1 MSKATTKYTV
11 LNAEGVLGEGF
22 TVKAK
27 AVELAEA
34 NKGASP
40 VEVVTGA
47 GTVVH
52 TVKAKRSQKRTPRYT
67 RVVTLPEGAIIPEG
81 RRVAYDRS
89 RKNLAI
95 THDAESG
102 TYAVIRFTDG
112 AVLADELPTTRDAG
126 AFCKTIPVP
135 ENA

>member
-1 MSKATTKYTV
+1 MTSTRYTV

-34 NKGASP
+34 SKGTSD
-40 VEVVTGA
+40 VTVVTGA

-52 TVKAKRSQKRTPRYT
+52 TVKAKRTMKRTPQYT
-67 RVVTLPEGAIIPEG
+67 RLVELPADAVIPEG
-81 RRVAYDRS
+81 RRPAYTRA
-89 RKNLAI
+89 RKNLVI

-102 TYAVIRFTDG
+102 EYAVIRFTDG
-112 AVLADELPTTRDAG
+112 EVLADELATTREAG
-126 AFCKTIPVP
+126 AFCKTVP
-135 ENA
+135 LPERA